1 MSVLCLPV
9 YAWDVF
15 SCKKPVAEALITA
28 DWVIKPSGLGIA
40 ELIIDVNDQVIEI
53 DLHSDMPVVVFIGL
67 ICLKIDEINVEKTKE
82 YRGVDGFDLLLLD
95 GKKWCWERDLPTTW
109 HEDWR
114 VLWSRWELTLQ
125 F

>member
-1 MSVLCLPV
+1 MCVLCLPV

-95 GKKWCWERDLPTTW
+95 GKKWCWERDLPTAW
-109 HEDWR
+109 HEDWW